1 MSRCVA
7 MYLCAESDLLAI
19 FGYTDSTEIV
29 AEDVLFISYLQM
41 ARAGLL
47 ALEYWDPKYRKWGQ
61 GHMQARFSI
70 LQTFL
75 KAGKEFCSFEH
86 TKDDYSDLTIVLN
99 REKIRSHGVPAV
111 GDYLQK
117 LHVYKSTADKEAGE
131 KLYDEMTSVSD
142 EMAKYREVV
151 MSKRLPRKQFVMA
164 NTVLNDKGEVEIKEY
179 EATPEG
185 LIKSYVERDV

>member
-1 MSRCVA
+1 
-7 MYLCAESDLLAI
+7 MYLCAQAEILKI
-19 FGYTDSTEIV
+19 FGYTDTTNIK
-29 AEDVLFISYLQM
+29 AEDVLFVSYLQM

-75 KAGKEFCSFEH
+75 KAENDFCTFQH
-86 TKDDYSDLTIVLN
+86 TKDDYSDLTIVIN
-99 REKIRSHGVPAV
+99 RDKIKSVGVPAV
-111 GDYLQK
+111 GDYLLK
-117 LHVYKSTADKEAGE
+117 LHVYKSTADKDRGE
-131 KLYDEMTSVSD
+131 KLYDEMTSVSE

-151 MSKRLPRKQFVMA
+151 MEKRLPRKQFVMA
-164 NTVLNDKGEVEIKEY
+164 NTVINDKGEVELKEY

-185 LIKSYVERDV
+185 LIQSYVDRHV